1 MSSKDDARTLAE
13 LDDAEALLLNTDLK
27 AKRRLMAGDLTR
39 AGYDELRRHIDGA
52 RANLQAVRDL
62 CAARARG
69 RSN

>member
-1 MSSKDDARTLAE
+1 MSSDDARTLAE

-27 AKRRLMAGDLTR
+27 AKRRLVSGEMTR
-39 AGYDELRRHIDGA
+39 AGYDELRHHIDGA

-62 CAARARG
+62 LAARARG